1 MSRVPLLKSG
11 LLVAVIIVLS
21 ACAKQEVVTESVR
34 PVQLTQVKL
43 GTSADT
49 AVFAGEIKPRH
60 ETDLGFR
67 IGGKIVARYVDVGTR
82 VKKGQ
87 VLARLDPADVG
98 LQAEAAKAQLAAA
111 ETEYSFAKGEFERYQ
126 TLLDQ
131 KFISASALDAKR
143 NTMNANRAKYE
154 QAKAQLAVSANQA
167 SYATLVADQDG
178 VITAVTAEA
187 GQVVAAGQAAFRL
200 AREDEREAAISVPE
214 NRIGELR
221 AAKQLGVI
229 LWANPA
235 RIYPARVREIAPA
248 VDPMTRTFAVRV
260 SILAPDPAL
269 QWGMTANVVLRG
281 SGLGN
286 AVLLPL
292 TALYQQQGKPAVWVF
307 DAATR
312 TVSLRPV
319 EVGSYREDGVVIR
332 SGINGGEFVVVA
344 GVHKLIA
351 GQTVRPYEG
360 TALPE
365 SAPQDAATPPPGAP
379 AAAAPARNSL
389 LPVRQAQGPG

>member
-1 MSRVPLLKSG
+1 
-11 LLVAVIIVLS
+11 
-21 ACAKQEVVTESVR
+21 
-34 PVQLTQVKL
+34 
-43 GTSADT
+43 
-49 AVFAGEIKPRH
+49 
-60 ETDLGFR
+60 
-67 IGGKIVARYVDVGTR
+67 
-82 VKKGQ
+82 
-87 VLARLDPADVG
+87 
-98 LQAEAAKAQLAAA
+98 
-111 ETEYSFAKGEFERYQ
+111 
-126 TLLDQ
+126 
-131 KFISASALDAKR
+131 
-143 NTMNANRAKYE
+143 MNANRAKYE

-178 VITAVTAEA
+178 VITAVNAEA

-260 SILAPDPAL
+260 AILEPDPAL

-286 AVLLPL
+286 AALLPL

-312 TVSLRPV
+312 KVSLRPV

-365 SAPQDAATPPPGAP
+365 VAPQDASTTPP
-379 AAAAPARNSL
+379 ARERPPPRRPRAIPCCRS
-389 LPVRQAQGPG
+389 RRRRATS

>member
-1 MSRVPLLKSG
+1 MKSG
-11 LLVAVIIVLS
+11 VLVAAALVLS
-21 ACAKQEVVTESVR
+21 SCAKHEVVTESVR

-43 GTSADT
+43 GASADT

-67 IGGKIVARYVDVGTR
+67 IGGKIVSRDVDIGAR

-98 LQAEAAKAQLAAA
+98 LQAQAAKAQLAAA

-126 TLLDQ
+126 TLLEQ

-167 SYATLVADQDG
+167 GYATLVADQDG
-178 VITAVTAEA
+178 VITAVNAEV
-187 GQVVAAGQAAFRL
+187 GQVVAAGQAALRL

-214 NRIGELR
+214 NRIDELR
-221 AAKQLGVI
+221 AAKQLGVV

-260 SILAPDPAL
+260 AVLEPDPKL

-281 SGLGN
+281 EPAGS
-286 AVLLPL
+286 AALLPL
-292 TALYQQQGKPAVWVF
+292 TALYQHQGKPAVWIF
-307 DAATR
+307 DTATR
-312 TVSLRPV
+312 KVSLRSV

-344 GVHKLIA
+344 GVHKLIP

-360 TALPE
+360 AAIPE
-365 SAPQDAATPPPGAP
+365 VAPQDASTAPPGQGAP
-379 AAAAPARNSL
+379 AGTVPAGNSS
-389 LPVRQAQGPG
+389 LPVAQAQGIS